1 MALETTVFS
10 FKISVP
16 FEQWAAFN
24 VSKENKQL
32 MKEGITKDQ
41 LKRLT
46 APVGIPMVSNT
57 PEEIAVSVAAQIL
70 QYKNSTS

>member
-1 MALETTVFS
+1 LGAIDLPFPFIGVMGS
-10 FKISVP
+10 QSKI
-16 FEQWAAFN
+16 ADI
-24 VSKENKQL
+24 NKQL